1 MSTSSQTFNSPERI
15 IRFAMQDA
23 GLLSA
28 GQDPDSYQ
36 LAQYMTRLN
45 DLINFMQTRGL
56 KLWLNELLTV
66 PLIAGQSLYTIN
78 PTGNIA
84 MTKPLRVLQGSFI
97 DQYQITRPLLV
108 LSRDEYMRLSAQTQM
123 GSVNSYFTDKQQL
136 SLNVY
141 LWLTPDSFAALGT
154 VQLLIQTQVQ
164 NLVSLTDS
172 MNFPM
177 EWFIALHWILA
188 DDISTG
194 QPQDVIERCATKAA
208 GFMQALE
215 DFDVEDASTMFAPDQ
230 RASYQM
236 GAFK

>member
-1 MSTSSQTFNSPERI
+1 MSTSSQTFNTPERI
-15 IRFAMQDA
+15 IRNAMQNA
-23 GLLSA
+23 GLLAA

-36 LAQYMTRLN
+36 LSQYMTRLN

-56 KLWLNELLTV
+56 KLWLNELVTI
-66 PLIAGQSLYTIN
+66 PLVAGQALYTIN

-97 DQYQITRPLLV
+97 DQYQITRPLLT
-108 LSRDEYMRLSAQTQM
+108 LSRDEYMRLSTPTQQ

-154 VQLLIQTQVQ
+154 VQLLLQTQVQ
-164 NLVSLTDS
+164 NLVSLTDT

-194 QPQDVIERCATKAA
+194 QPQDVIDRCAQKAA
-208 GFMQALE
+208 GFMAALE
-215 DFDVEDASTMFAPDQ
+215 DWDVEDASTSFAPDQ